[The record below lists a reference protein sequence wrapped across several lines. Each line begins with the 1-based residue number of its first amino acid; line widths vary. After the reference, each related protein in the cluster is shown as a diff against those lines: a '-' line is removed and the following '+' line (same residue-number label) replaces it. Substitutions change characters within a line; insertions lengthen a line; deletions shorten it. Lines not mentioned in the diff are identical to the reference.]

1 MASFGKKELEEIA
14 KKLAEQAALQEKLNN
29 SVSEYAEGLKKVAE
43 LQANIKHIAE
53 QQAVIKEKEKQNTE
67 RLADLLKDRNKGT
80 KREIEDRKK
89 EIKLLIDKIKLQ
101 RQSVEYSEQVLE
113 ALKAENAQLVEALG
127 NVNKMNLALRA
138 SNEALKQ
145 VPGLLKKGYGKLQSF
160 GIFDMDKS
168 IRMAALEMGKVAD
181 AGSNFGKRIV
191 AASTETQSMGMHV
204 KDLAKMQ
211 GDYSTQLGRSVTLS
225 QSGLEAMAEM
235 AAGTMLGAD
244 GAASLVAEMDR
255 FNVSAEGTRDIIEE
269 TVNMSEK
276 MGINSTAVLK
286 TLQNNL
292 KMANKYHFKGGVE
305 GMVKMAAQ
313 AAKFNMSMETTA
325 GLADKLFDIEG
336 AVEMSAQ
343 LNTMGGEWARLGDPM
358 KLMYQARNDMEGL
371 QTSIIDATAGMADFN
386 KTTGEFEFSGL
397 ELHRMRELEKIT
409 GISAEEMANMA
420 KSKAKFAQIS
430 GDLGFS
436 VAGDPEMKEFIENSA
451 VFNKDTKQ
459 FEIQLSGSEKAI
471 PVKELTETHKKMMI
485 SDAKALK
492 ERAEASQTFDEQLGN
507 MLENLKVLL
516 LPVLEGL
523 NKAMPD
529 IQKAFKDFMK
539 SGIADNIKSAA
550 KLLGGVIGDLLKWMV
565 NNPLTTLLG
574 GILFGAGK
582 WILNGLALAKGFMM
596 GTKGLGGGSGGFG
609 IGDLLGG
616 GGKGGKMGFG
626 GKLAK
631 GASSLLGGKN
641 TMAGRGLRNMAASGG
656 MFGKGM
662 PGVGM
667 GLGIGGMAL
676 DAGRGMMDDP
686 DSGAGKA
693 MGVGSAALTGAG
705 MGAMLGPIGAAV
717 GALVGGIYGAVK
729 EYGGPDTSAD
739 SGETN
744 IGLHD
749 GVMMNG
755 KITPFDRKDDVLKF
769 QKTGGA
775 IDKAVSTGSAG
786 MSAGGTTNIHISFD
800 EIKVTSDGSNAKID
814 LEKDTAFITQLA
826 TKIKESLSKT
836 ANGGVLSPN
845 PST

>member
-43 LQANIKHIAE
+43 LQANIKHISE
-53 QQAVIKEKEKQNTE
+53 QQAIIKEKEKQNTE
-67 RLADLLKDRNKGT
+67 YLAQLLKERNKGT

-101 RQSVEYSEQVLE
+101 RQSVEYSERILE
-113 ALKAENAQLVEALG
+113 TLKAENEELVESLS
-127 NVNKMNLALRA
+127 NVSKINLALKT

-145 VPGLLKKGYGKLQSF
+145 VPSLLKKGYGKLKSY
-160 GIFDMDKS
+160 GVFDMDKS

-181 AGSNFGKRIV
+181 ASTSFGKRIV
-191 AASTETQSMGMHV
+191 GASTETQSMGIHV

-211 GDYSTQLGRSVTLS
+211 ATYSTELGRGVTLS
-225 QSGLEAMAEM
+225 QSGLEAMGEM
-235 AAGTMLGAD
+235 AAGTMLGVD
-244 GAASLVAEMDR
+244 GAAALAAEMDR
-255 FNVSAEGTRDIIEE
+255 FNISAERSRDIIEE

-276 MGINSTAVLK
+276 MGINSTKVLK

-292 KMANKYHFKGGVE
+292 KMANKYHFKGGVQ

-325 GLADKLFDIEG
+325 GLADKLFNIEG

-386 KTTGEFEFSGL
+386 STTGEFSFSGL

-409 GISAEEMANMA
+409 GVSAEEMANMA
-420 KSKAKFAQIS
+420 KSKAKFAKIS

-436 VAGDPEMKEFIENSA
+436 VAGDPEMKEFIENTA
-451 VFNKDTKQ
+451 IFNKDTKQ

-471 PVKELTETHKKMMI
+471 PVKELTASHKQMMI
-485 SDAKALK
+485 ADAKALK
-492 ERAEASQTFDEQLGN
+492 ERAEASQTFDEQLSN

-539 SGIADNIKSAA
+539 SGIAENIKSAA
-550 KLLGGVIGDLLKWMV
+550 KLLGDSLGGLLDWMV

-574 GILFGAGK
+574 GILFGVGK
-582 WILNGLALAKGFMM
+582 WVVNGLSLAKGFMM
-596 GTKGLGGGSGGFG
+596 GTKGFGGMGGMGGGMGG
-609 IGDLLGG
+609 L
-616 GGKGGKMGFG
+616 GFG
-626 GKLAK
+626 GRLTKS
-631 GASSLLGGKN
+631 ASGLVGGKN
-641 TMAGRGLRNMAASGG
+641 TMLGRGLRNMAASGG
-656 MFGKGM
+656 PFGKGM
-662 PGVGM
+662 PGVGLGLGVAGM
-667 GLGIGGMAL
+667 GLDM
-676 DAGRGMMDDP
+676 GRGMMEDP
-686 DSGAGKA
+686 NTGTGKA
-693 MGVGSAALTGAG
+693 MGIGSAALTGAG
-705 MGAMLGPIGAAV
+705 MGALLGPIGMAV
-717 GALVGGIYGAVK
+717 GALVGGIYGAVQ
-729 EYGGPDTSAD
+729 EFSTDGGGKGVDDLKGQGLT
-739 SGETN
+739 
-744 IGLHD
+744 LHD
-749 GVMMNG
+749 GVIMNG
-755 KITPFDRKDDVLKF
+755 KITPFDKKDDVLKF

-775 IDKAVSTGSAG
+775 IDKAIATGGAG
-786 MSAGGTTNIHISFD
+786 MSVGGISKVHISFD
-800 EIKVTSDGSNAKID
+800 EIKVTSDGSSAKID
-814 LEKDTAFITQLA
+814 LEKDTAFINQLA
-826 TKIKESLSKT
+826 SKIKEALSKT

-845 PST
+845 PSTK